1 MLTKVLTKKA
11 KKAATVVIAF
21 TSVVA
26 IGVLAAAPAGAQ
38 GNQFQQVIDVVESQ
52 SMLTEKM
59 SKELMLVA
67 LEVEPEANRD
77 NLQLTRSMFDRRL
90 TALRHGDIEL
100 ALPGTQDPTFLKD
113 LDRVE
118 ELWPSMDSAIV
129 QSLDAE
135 KVPAES
141 VQAIDKLGRA
151 LLLAVDKTASDYQ
164 DLSKASRS
172 VFSIQEISLAKAARQ
187 RMLTQK
193 MTKEYL
199 MIAYGHDVKTNSTAL
214 VQTVREFDRILEGLI
229 SGDPE
234 LLITPAPTSQLQEQL
249 KEVKRL
255 WKEFKGLILTAANGV
270 KPTPDAISEV
280 ASKNLALLEVTD
292 ATVVLY
298 KAI

>member
-1 MLTKVLTKKA
+1 MLTKMLTKKA
-11 KKAATVVIAF
+11 ATA
-21 TSVVA
+21 VVA
-26 IGVLAAAPAGAQ
+26 FASIAAIGIMTATPAGAQ
-38 GNQFQQVIDVVESQ
+38 ETHFEQVIDVVESQ
-52 SMLTEKM
+52 SMLSEKM
-59 SKELMLVA
+59 SKELLLVA
-67 LEVEPEANRD
+67 LEVDPEANRD
-77 NLQLTRSMFDRRL
+77 NLQLTRSMFHRRL

-118 ELWPSMDSAIV
+118 ELWPSMDSAIT
-129 QSLDAE
+129 QSLESE
-135 KVPAES
+135 KVSTES
-141 VQAIDKLGRA
+141 VVAIDKLGRA
-151 LLLAVDKTASDYQ
+151 LLSAVDKTASDYQ
-164 DLSKASRS
+164 DLSKDTRT

-199 MIAYGHDVKTNSTAL
+199 MIAFGHDVEANSAAL
-214 VQTVREFDRILEGLI
+214 AETVRDFDRTLEGLI

-234 LLITPAPTSQLQEQL
+234 RLITPAPTQQLRDQL

-270 KPTPDAISEV
+270 KPTRESIAEV
-280 ASKNLALLEVTD
+280 ASKNLGLLEVTD
-292 ATVVLY
+292 LTVVLY